1 MRFSPRQEFIAE
13 FLGTM
18 VLLAFGAG
26 VVAMVTL
33 FPSTPTVPGEVIKG
47 GYTNV
52 VLGWGLAVTMGIYVA
67 GTVSGAHLNPAVTIA
82 LAATKRFPWSKTGY
96 YILAQVL
103 GAFMGAAI
111 VFAVYYAKW
120 VQVDP
125 NFEQT
130 AFIFTTFPAVN
141 NVWSGYVDQ
150 IVGTALLMGLILAIG
165 DENNAPPGQLG
176 PLMVGLIVVAI
187 GISFGGMHGY
197 AINPARDFGPR
208 LFSVVAGFKNN
219 GLIGSTV
226 WITPIVAPIIGALVG
241 AFTYDAFIGRPIA
254 RAQARQAPVRE
265 TEPPSAVPR

>member
-1 MRFSPRQEFIAE
+1 MRFSPRQEFVAE

-33 FPSTPTVPGEVIKG
+33 FPTTPTTPGEVIKG

-82 LAATKRFPWSKTGY
+82 LAATRRFPWSKAGY

-103 GAFMGAAI
+103 GAFVGAAI

-120 VQVDP
+120 IQIDP
-125 NFEQT
+125 NLDQT
-130 AFIFTTFPAVN
+130 AAIFTTFPAVDN
-141 NVWSGYVDQ
+141 FWSGFVDQ

-208 LFSVVAGFKNN
+208 LFSVIAGFKNN

-226 WITPIVAPIIGALVG
+226 WITPIVAPIIGALAG
-241 AFTYDAFIGRPIA
+241 AFTYDLLIGRPLA
-254 RAQARQAPVRE
+254 RAQARQMLPREIEAPA
-265 TEPPSAVPR
+265 AVPR